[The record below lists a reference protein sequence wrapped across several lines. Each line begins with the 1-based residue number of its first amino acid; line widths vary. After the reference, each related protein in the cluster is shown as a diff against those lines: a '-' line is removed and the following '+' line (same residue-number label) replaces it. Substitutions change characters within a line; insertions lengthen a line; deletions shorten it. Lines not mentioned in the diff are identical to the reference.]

1 MSRTST
7 IVDELERLF
16 AERGARDYVGEP
28 VSQAEHALQ
37 CAALA
42 EAGGQPDAVVAAA
55 LLHDVGHLLES
66 DALAALEAGDDQVH
80 EDLARDF
87 LAPHFPPDV
96 TEPVRLH
103 VAAKRYLCAVEP
115 AYHEALSAASR
126 RSLELQGGPM
136 DAAEA
141 AAFAASPHHAAA
153 VTLRRFDDQAKVPGR
168 AVPGFAHY
176 RAVLERLL
184 RESVR

>member
-1 MSRTST
+1 MSVSAAVP

-16 AERGARDYVGEP
+16 ALRGARDYVGEP

-42 EAGGQPDAVVAAA
+42 EEAGEADAVVAAA

-87 LAPHFPPDV
+87 LAPHFPAEV
-96 TEPVRLH
+96 IEPVRLH
-103 VAAKRYLCAVEP
+103 VAAKRYLCALDP
-115 AYHEALSAASR
+115 SYREALSDASK
-126 RSLELQGGPM
+126 RSLELQGGAM
-136 DAAEA
+136 DEAEA
-141 AAFAASPHHAAA
+141 AAFAASPHHVAA
-153 VTLRRFDDQAKVPGR
+153 VTLRRFDDQAKVPGK

-176 RAVLERLL
+176 RPVLERLA
-184 RESVR
+184 RG